1 MPTRVVTLAGSVVA
15 ALAWVGLL
23 SLLWPADT
31 ASLPAELLLDR
42 DRPSYP
48 FTIQNVMWIVFFVAA
63 GDLLV
68 RHLAGT
74 REEDQLRL
82 GLLPEDDRTVL
93 RREDIGPLFRR
104 VRQSDGEGRF
114 WLQRLLTGVMLQFQV
129 SGSVD
134 QVNAMFNSSMELL
147 VEGRPPEPRG
157 GRDDAGRFGA
167 VTEPVGERHR
177 AAGAPTELYV
187 PASPAPGGGGDASSG
202 GRAGAAGGDPMAD
215 PPVGWLT
222 VVRGPGRG
230 RVATLGVG
238 ANSIGRD
245 PGERVPLDYG
255 DRKISRRSHGVVTYD
270 PRGRK
275 FYVQPGSGQSLTYV
289 DDEPVLAPR
298 ELEPLAHVQMGD
310 TLLRFVPLC
319 GAGFSWDDGP
329 DGE

>member
-104 VRQSDGEGRF
+104 VRQSDG
-114 WLQRLLTGVMLQFQV
+114 
-129 SGSVD
+129 
-134 QVNAMFNSSMELL
+134 
-147 VEGRPPEPRG
+147 RG
-157 GRDDAGRFGA
+157 G
-167 VTEPVGERHR
+167 
-177 AAGAPTELYV
+177 
-187 PASPAPGGGGDASSG
+187 SG
-202 GRAGAAGGDPMAD
+202 C
-215 PPVGWLT
+215 
-222 VVRGPGRG
+222 
-230 RVATLGVG
+230 
-238 ANSIGRD
+238 
-245 PGERVPLDYG
+245 
-255 DRKISRRSHGVVTYD
+255 
-270 PRGRK
+270 
-275 FYVQPGSGQSLTYV
+275 SG
-289 DDEPVLAPR
+289 
-298 ELEPLAHVQMGD
+298 
-310 TLLRFVPLC
+310 C
-319 GAGFSWDDGP
+319 
-329 DGE
+329 